1 MSCIRLNHYVK
12 TEWFKICNGLSQ
24 GDPLSPQL
32 FSIYINGL
40 VEELNLLHMGVK
52 IGEKY
57 ITCLLFADDLVIISE
72 TANQL
77 QLLLHT

>member
-12 TEWFKICNGLSQ
+12 TEWFKICNGLRQ

-57 ITCLLFADDLVIISE
+57 ITCLLFADDIVIISE